1 MDDGDSDAARHS
13 SGRLDAA
20 HRLAADDS
28 RPKSVALRGV
38 SQISTPPFLKVPY
51 GLLRES
57 IEPAC
62 GHVLLKLLIPLLG
75 IERRE
80 PGA

>member
-1 MDDGDSDAARHS
+1 M
-13 SGRLDAA
+13 
-20 HRLAADDS
+20 
-28 RPKSVALRGV
+28 PKSEALRGV
-38 SQISTPPFLKVPY
+38 SQISTPPLLEVLY

-57 IEPAC
+57 VEPAC